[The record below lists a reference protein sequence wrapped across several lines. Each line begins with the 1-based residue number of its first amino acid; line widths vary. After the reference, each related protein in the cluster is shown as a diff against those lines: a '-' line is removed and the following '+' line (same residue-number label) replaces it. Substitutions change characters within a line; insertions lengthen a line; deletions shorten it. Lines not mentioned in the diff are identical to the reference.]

1 MSPTNFLSALIHS
14 FLPPFLLIFLH
25 LSTPRFH
32 ISSLSSVYIASLNHI
47 LPSSFHKPCLHH
59 SLVHCLHPYHVFP
72 SLPWFL
78 PPLIRSL
85 ILFLSPQPGSLHP
98 GQSSLYPTYSPWFSD
113 SLASCTPCDLA
124 CLLVC
129 LPASILMLYYRFAAV
144 CCITELFSNALWPLP
159 YIHIIILIAPS
170 CIQDNYNG

>member
-1 MSPTNFLSALIHS
+1 MSPTNSLSALIHS

-98 GQSSLYPTYSPWFSD
+98 GQSSLYPTYAPWFSD
-113 SLASCTPCDLA
+113 SLA
-124 CLLVC
+124 
-129 LPASILMLYYRFAAV
+129 LPATLPVYLSASL
-144 CCITELFSNALWPLP
+144 LP
-159 YIHIIILIAPS
+159 YLCYIIVLLPFAVLLNYFPMPSTLHSYYHIDSSFL
-170 CIQDNYNG
+170 YTG